1 MNLETVSFIAPQ
13 GITTLADYAFSYD
26 TVIEE
31 VEFPEVTAVSTS
43 CFENCLNLKKAIF
56 FSATQCAGNKSFSG
70 CRKLEELRLPKCTSA
85 LNSIMSATA
94 AVSLRILDVKTTN
107 WNYSFTSA
115 GANLELV
122 ILRGD
127 SVVTGTPVF
136 HASSPIKMGTG
147 RILVQPGLVNDY
159 KTAWPDYA
167 SIIGAI
173 GPND

>member
-1 MNLETVSFIAPQ
+1 M
-13 GITTLADYAFSYD
+13 
-26 TVIEE
+26 
-31 VEFPEVTAVSTS
+31 STS
-43 CFENCLNLKKAIF
+43 CFENCSNLKKAVF
-56 FSATQCAGNKSFSG
+56 ATATQCAGNKSFSG
-70 CRKLEELRLPKCTSA
+70 CRKLEELRLPQCTSA

-136 HASSPIKMGTG
+136 HASSPIKLGTG
-147 RILVQPGLVNDY
+147 RILVPSSLVNDY
-159 KTAWPDYA
+159 KTAWADYA
-167 SIIGAI
+167 SIISAI
-173 GPND
+173 GEGD